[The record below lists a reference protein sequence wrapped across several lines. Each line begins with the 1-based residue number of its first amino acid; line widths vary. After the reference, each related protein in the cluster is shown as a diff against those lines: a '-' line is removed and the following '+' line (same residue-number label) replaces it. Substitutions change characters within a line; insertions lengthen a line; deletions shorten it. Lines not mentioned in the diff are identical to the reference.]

1 MYNTILFLIL
11 NWIVNASTQQKS
23 PNIVLIIADDLGWD
37 DVSFHGSD
45 QILTP
50 NIDLL
55 AYSGKALGRY
65 YTHCICTPSR
75 AALLTGKYAHRIGMQ
90 GYPLTNSED
99 RGLPTT
105 EKILPQYLKE
115 LGYSTHLVGKWH
127 VGQSRTE
134 YLPMQRGFDSHFG
147 HRGGYVDYYEYTL
160 DETWSTGEV
169 TGFGLFRNETPAWD
183 VEGYLTDVYTEEAKS
198 VIKLH
203 DVNKPLFLMLAHNA
217 PHAAN
222 YPSIVQAP
230 PEDIRSM
237 KHVELTGR
245 RTYAAMV
252 KKLDESVGE
261 IVEALYKKQM
271 LENTVIVF
279 IADNGGMTSGV
290 AMNFASNW
298 PLRGLKM
305 SPFEGG
311 VRATGLVWSSS
322 FNNSNHLWNGFIH
335 VTDWLPI
342 FLRIAGSEVPLDING
357 VDLWDDINTKD
368 NSRRDEIYEIDDY
381 TGFAAIISQD
391 FKLVSGQVTLEYSNY
406 QGENLRGMIG
416 DPPSYADSVQKSKT
430 YRILKNIGKPFKKED
445 VNLRRNIRV
454 KCNQEID
461 KICYP
466 DKNKFCLYNIK
477 EDPCETND
485 LSATYPDI
493 AESMLKRLHIEI
505 SKTIPR
511 TVPLYRNPESLPR
524 LHNFTWTTF
533 ADNFK

>member
-1 MYNTILFLIL
+1 MKVVIF
-11 NWIVNASTQQKS
+11 
-23 PNIVLIIADDLGWD
+23 
-37 DVSFHGSD
+37 
-45 QILTP
+45 
-50 NIDLL
+50 
-55 AYSGKALGRY
+55 
-65 YTHCICTPSR
+65 
-75 AALLTGKYAHRIGMQ
+75 
-90 GYPLTNSED
+90 
-99 RGLPTT
+99 
-105 EKILPQYLKE
+105 
-115 LGYSTHLVGKWH
+115 
-127 VGQSRTE
+127 
-134 YLPMQRGFDSHFG
+134 
-147 HRGGYVDYYEYTL
+147 
-160 DETWSTGEV
+160 
-169 TGFGLFRNETPAWD
+169 
-183 VEGYLTDVYTEEAKS
+183 S

-245 RTYAAMV
+245 RTYAGIQFSIQLWVYFIIGKQLNDTIFLAMV

-466 DKNKFCLYNIK
+466 DKSKF
-477 EDPCETND
+477 
-485 LSATYPDI
+485 
-493 AESMLKRLHIEI
+493 
-505 SKTIPR
+505 
-511 TVPLYRNPESLPR
+511 
-524 LHNFTWTTF
+524 
-533 ADNFK
+533 